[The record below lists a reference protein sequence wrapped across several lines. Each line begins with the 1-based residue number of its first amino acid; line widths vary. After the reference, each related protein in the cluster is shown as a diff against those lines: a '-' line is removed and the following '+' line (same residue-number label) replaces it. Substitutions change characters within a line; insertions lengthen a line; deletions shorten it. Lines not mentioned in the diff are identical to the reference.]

1 MRKYIMYCMVLGLA
15 VLSACTEDI
24 VVQEPEIPSGEK
36 RIPLY
41 LHVGNVI
48 ELTTRG
54 TSLGLQDGSLSV
66 DSEVGLFIM
75 RESDFDSLKTGI
87 VHYDRS
93 YGYENL
99 RCRVG
104 SNGGIMPTDTV
115 ELFYPLEQDAKIVVF
130 AYAPYDSAMT
140 RERLLLPGDTVSV
153 DRDQSRDDL
162 ILKNDFILGVP
173 VYGNPLVKAGV
184 NGYPVDSRTE
194 SVALSL
200 KHQRCRLALEVTLH
214 GKKELLGDEDLLY
227 ADSIL
232 VYAENVPVTA
242 PLGYSLDSQSAN
254 YDIAD
259 GIECDTVLMAVYKDI
274 AIDKNQEYVLTS
286 TAIVLPSDEMFEPS
300 FRVEIVSGGQR
311 QSVRR
316 RVSNEM
322 SFKGGTSVSFE
333 MIIGES
339 QKEILEYYAVDL
351 GLPSGTLWAD
361 RNVGADSPEAYGDY
375 FAWGETTPKSTYNW
389 STYKWCKGSSTT
401 ITKYCTDSSYGT
413 VDNKTVLDL
422 DDDAAYVNMGK
433 EWRMPTYDEQ
443 SELDFKCTWI
453 WIMQNGK
460 YGYKVIGPNGNSIF
474 LPAAG
479 YCSGSSFYNS
489 AGSDGNYRSASLMES
504 PNYYAWYL
512 SFNSSYPHLHT
523 LNLYRNYGLAV
534 RAVAR

>member
-24 VVQEPEIPSGEK
+24 VVQEPEFPSMEK

-104 SNGGIMPTDTV
+104 SNGGIMPTDTA

-339 QKEILEYYAVDL
+339 QNENLDYSVDL

-375 FAWGETTPKSTYNW
+375 FAWGETAPKSYYHW
-389 STYKWCKGSSTT
+389 STYKWCMGSYDDTM
-401 ITKYCTDSSYGT
+401 TKYCPDSNYGT

-422 DDDAAYVNMGK
+422 EDDAAYVNMGP
-433 EWRMPTYDEQ
+433 EWRMPTADEQ
-443 SELDFKCTWI
+443 SELRKECTWI
-453 WIMQNGK
+453 WTTQNGTL
-460 YGYKVIGPNGNSIF
+460 GYKVTGPNGKSIF

-479 YCSGSSFYNS
+479 YRGGYSLYFAGYSGY
-489 AGSDGNYRSASLMES
+489 YWSASLYES
-504 PNYYAWYL
+504 NPNYAWYL
-512 SFNSSYPHLHT
+512 FFDYSYHSTYSSYRYFGHT
-523 LNLYRNYGLAV
+523 V

>member
-24 VVQEPEIPSGEK
+24 VVQEPEIPSMEK

-104 SNGGIMPTDTV
+104 SNGGIHPTDTA
-115 ELFYPLEQDAKIVVF
+115 ELFYPLEQDSKIVVF

-300 FRVEIVSGGQR
+300 FRVEIVSAGQR
-311 QSVRR
+311 QFVRR

-339 QKEILEYYAVDL
+339 QKEILEYSVDL

-375 FAWGETTPKSTYNW
+375 FAWGETEPKSTYYW
-389 STYKWCKGSSTT
+389 RTYKWCRGSYTT
-401 ITKYCTDSSYGT
+401 MTKYCTQSSYGT
-413 VDNKTVLDL
+413 VDNKTTLDL
-422 DDDAAYVNMGK
+422 EDDAAYVNMGA
-433 EWRMPTYDEQ
+433 EWRMPTDDELY
-443 SELDFKCTWI
+443 ELYSKCTWT
-453 WIMQNGK
+453 WTTQNGTK
-460 YGYKVIGPNGNSIF
+460 GYKVTGPNGNSIF

-479 YCSGSSFYNS
+479 YRYDRINYAGYSGY
-489 AGSDGNYRSASLMES
+489 YWSASLYKS
-504 PNYYAWYL
+504 ASGAAWG
-512 SFNSSYPHLHT
+512 
-523 LNLYRNYGLAV
+523 LYFSTMIRTDDDGRFYGRAV
-534 RAVAR
+534 RAVVR

>member
-24 VVQEPEIPSGEK
+24 VVQEPEFPSMEK

-104 SNGGIMPTDTV
+104 SNGGIMPTDTA

-200 KHQRCRLALEVTLH
+200 KHQRCRLTLEVTLY

-274 AIDKNQEYVLTS
+274 AIDKNLEYVLTS

-300 FRVEIVSGGQR
+300 FRVEIMSAGQR

-322 SFKGGTSVSFE
+322 SFRGGTSVSFE

-339 QKEILEYYAVDL
+339 QNENLDYSVDL

-361 RNVGADSPEAYGDY
+361 RNVGADSPEGYGDY
-375 FAWGETTPKSTYNW
+375 FAWGETEPKSAYTW
-389 STYKWCKGSSTT
+389 DTYKWCKGSKGSYETL
-401 ITKYCTDSSYGT
+401 TKYCYESTYGT

-422 DDDAAYVNMGK
+422 EDDAAYVNMGA
-433 EWRMPTYDEQ
+433 EWRMPTETQ
-443 SELDFKCTWI
+443 MSELNTKCTWT
-453 WIMQNGK
+453 WTTQNGTK
-460 YGYKVIGPNGNSIF
+460 GYKVTGPNGNSIF

-479 YCSGSSFYNS
+479 FRLGSSLYN
-489 AGSDGNYRSASLMES
+489 AGANGAYWSASLDES
-504 PNYYAWYL
+504 YPVNAWYL
-512 SFNSSYPHLHT
+512 YFYSSDHGTYSY
-523 LNLYRNYGLAV
+523 NRNYGHTV